1 MPGVVHNLAAS
12 TFRPIL
18 TLLSVAGMATDAPN
32 VRRRLATALGVPVV
46 ATEEPDAPP
55 QPELLRSAPRLR
67 RTRPWILLLA
77 VLTGLSVIAG
87 IAVLAGRPREVPAGM
102 PHAVAGASAPAGL
115 TAAGASAAAAATGAV
130 ASGTGLLVVHVA
142 GAVVRPGMVQL
153 PTGARVGQ
161 AIDAAG
167 GTMPGAVLTSVNLAR
182 RVNDGEQIVVPLA
195 GDTPP
200 DSVPVDAV
208 PSSAQSPAQPSTKAG
223 VAQPGEGP
231 QAPSAGAAV
240 AGTPSSG
247 VVNLNTASSAELEE
261 LPRVGPATAAKI
273 IEYRERN
280 GPFTAVDQLLDVPGI
295 GERTLEGLRDRVRV

>member
-1 MPGVVHNLAAS
+1 MPGVVHTLAGS
-12 TFRPIL
+12 TFGPMPAL
-18 TLLSVAGMATDAPN
+18 PSVAGMATDAPN
-32 VRRRLATALGVPVV
+32 VRRRLATALGVPIV

-67 RTRPWILLLA
+67 RARPWILLLA
-77 VLTGLSVIAG
+77 VLTGLSIIAG
-87 IAVLAGRPREVPAGM
+87 MAVLAGRPREVPAGM
-102 PHAVAGASAPAGL
+102 QPAAAGASAPAGL
-115 TAAGASAAAAATGAV
+115 TAAGAAASAAASGAV

-142 GAVVRPGMVQL
+142 GAVARPGMVQL

-167 GTMPGAVLTSVNLAR
+167 GAVPGAVLTSVNLAR
-182 RVNDGEQIVVPLA
+182 RVTDGEQIVVPLA
-195 GDTPP
+195 GDTPL
-200 DSVPVDAV
+200 DSVPVDPV
-208 PSSAQSPAQPSTKAG
+208 PSSVQSSTKPG
-223 VAQPGEGP
+223 VAQPGAATG
-231 QAPSAGAAV
+231 APSAGA
-240 AGTPSSG
+240 PSGG
-247 VVNLNTASSAELEE
+247 VVNLNTASSAELED